1 MYKFGSITS
10 HLSLRDKM
18 FALDLYVVFGV
29 FILGIISCFAMYS
42 TDAGTFSYHTKSH
55 IVRFFV
61 FFTLFFF
68 ISFTRISFWYN
79 STTIIYISF
88 FLLLVLVKYFGLTS
102 SGSKRWLGLY
112 FLNLHTSELMIKGLI
127 LVLAKYYQKI

>member
-10 HLSLRDKM
+10 HLSLRDKI

-55 IVRFFV
+55 IVRFLYSLHCFSLYLLQELV
-61 FFTLFFF
+61 FG
-68 ISFTRISFWYN
+68 
-79 STTIIYISF
+79 TIQR
-88 FLLLVLVKYFGLTS
+88 L
-102 SGSKRWLGLY
+102 
-112 FLNLHTSELMIKGLI
+112 
-127 LVLAKYYQKI
+127 